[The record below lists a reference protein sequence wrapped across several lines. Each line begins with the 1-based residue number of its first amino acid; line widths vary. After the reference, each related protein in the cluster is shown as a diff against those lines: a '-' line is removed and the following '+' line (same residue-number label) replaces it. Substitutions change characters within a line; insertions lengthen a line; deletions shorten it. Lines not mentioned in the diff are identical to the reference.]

1 MDQGL
6 RGRATVHLRLQ
17 VQLQMKAQLHFLL
30 TWEMALSAEEPET
43 TAYFVLGDDR
53 GRVAVADAVLVGEP
67 VGALV
72 ATGDGGA
79 GFQVNEPLGQ
89 LTSRYERDASDEAF
103 VGSGGV
109 RQRHWHLRV
118 GSRFQSRLPH
128 LEAAGKTQS
137 ATFPQCPVCRFEM
150 ILRPKAGSRE
160 PLEDHRHA
168 LTTADAHGLQADRL

>member
-1 MDQGL
+1 
-6 RGRATVHLRLQ
+6 
-17 VQLQMKAQLHFLL
+17 
-30 TWEMALSAEEPET
+30 MALSAEEPET

-89 LTSRYERDASDEAF
+89 LTSRYGRDASDKAF

-109 RQRHWHLRV
+109 RQRHRHLRV
-118 GSRFQSRLPH
+118 GSRFESSLPH
-128 LEAAGKTQS
+128 RWAADKTQP
-137 ATFPQCPVCRFEM
+137 ATFPQCPVCHLVM
-150 ILRPKAGSRE
+150 IFTSGGYGRPGPGAPGGAESPGGKGATPVAPRAS
-160 PLEDHRHA
+160 P
-168 LTTADAHGLQADRL
+168 